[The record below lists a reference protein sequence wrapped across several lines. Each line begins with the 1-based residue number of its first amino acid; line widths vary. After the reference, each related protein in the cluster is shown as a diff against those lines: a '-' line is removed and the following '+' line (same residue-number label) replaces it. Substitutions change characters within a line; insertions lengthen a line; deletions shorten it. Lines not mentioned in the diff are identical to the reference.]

1 MIQLENFNAENM
13 RLVAMDAQY
22 QKLQK
27 EWTTVYKKIMDSA
40 AVGCFSVTFDGYL
53 EKQTKNRLES
63 LGFKVKSNCCRN
75 ESYITIS
82 WKEREE

>member
-22 QKLQK
+22 RKLQK

-40 AVGCFSVTFDGYL
+40 EIGCFSVTFDGYL
-53 EKQTKNRLES
+53 EKQTKKRLES

-82 WKEREE
+82 WKEEE